1 MLGGPQGLL
10 GNAGEELGELLD
22 RWERLL
28 RVSFLNLSFP
38 ARCST
43 ENQPGARWTAV
54 DQLLGVLGGGE
65 GSGDQNVQE
74 ENQEDDDDDD
84 EQVEEGTEENE
95 EEDEEGEDDI
105 EETTGKERNE
115 QGGQY
120 IDDDDEEEEED
131 NE

>member
-105 EETTGKERNE
+105 EESTGKKRKE

-120 IDDDDEEEEED
+120 IDDDEEEQED
-131 NE
+131 DE

>member
-54 DQLLGVLGGGE
+54 DQLIGVLGGGE

-95 EEDEEGEDDI
+95 EKDEEGEDDI
-105 EETTGKERNE
+105 EESTGKKRKE

-120 IDDDDEEEEED
+120 IDDEEEEEED
-131 NE
+131 DE

>member
-10 GNAGEELGELLD
+10 GNAGEEVGELLD
-22 RWERLL
+22 RWEILL
-28 RVSFLNLSFP
+28 GGCFSKPSP
-38 ARCST
+38 RCST

-120 IDDDDEEEEED
+120 IDDDDEEEED

>member
-95 EEDEEGEDDI
+95 EKDEEGEDDI
-105 EETTGKERNE
+105 EESTGKKRKE

-120 IDDDDEEEEED
+120 IDDDEEEQED
-131 NE
+131 DE